1 MAIPRVFCRSR
12 LLVNKDF
19 SLVFRNVSLKN
30 CLVLSSNFQVH
41 LVRHFRTPIMGYDG
55 VDKNKQLEC
64 EPSSSSSDD
73 SDSDEDDLVVK
84 PRISPQNL
92 ETTPHKEN
100 FITNILDVTVEYH
113 RGLPQVTVPLP
124 SRRERCVFTLK
135 PISNTVG
142 DFLEML
148 KKEDKG
154 IDTAICRS
162 IDDIRIASS
171 NTIETLLEDDFKL
184 VINDKTYNV
193 SCPKQERLT
202 GEEIKRLADIKNMV
216 HQLYEVLNIEEHN
229 VLKENEIV
237 REIENVKQELL
248 PFENQIRDL
257 EVIAEKR
264 GNWLSWAGLGFM
276 SVQFGIL
283 ARLTWWEYSWDI
295 MEPVTYFVTY
305 GTAMAMYSYYVLT
318 KEEYIL
324 PSVTDRQKLLVL
336 HNKAKKMGLDLQRYN
351 QLQEQLVKLNRRLA
365 KLRNPLKV
373 PPKSRST
380 STPSETSSD
389 DVSQITLD
397 NFAKTLGK
405 IHDNRTPIPSQK

>member
-1 MAIPRVFCRSR
+1 MKMALTRVLCPLR
-12 LLVNKDF
+12 LLVNKDI
-19 SLVFRNVSLKN
+19 SLLSTNVSLKN
-30 CLVLSSNFQVH
+30 YVILNSTIQDHF
-41 LVRHFRTPIMGYDG
+41 VRHFKTPVMGYDG
-55 VDKNKQLEC
+55 TIDKSKQLEH
-64 EPSSSSSDD
+64 EPSSSSSDE
-73 SDSDEDDLVVK
+73 SDSDED
-84 PRISPQNL
+84 
-92 ETTPHKEN
+92 E
-100 FITNILDVTVEYH
+100 VTVEYY

-135 PISNTVG
+135 PVSNSVG
-142 DFLEML
+142 DFIEML

-154 IDTAICRS
+154 IDIATCRS
-162 IDDIRIASS
+162 TDNTRIASS
-171 NTIETLLEDDFKL
+171 NSIETLLEENFKL
-184 VINDKTYNV
+184 TINDKTYDV
-193 SCPKQERLT
+193 SCPQQERLT

-216 HQLYEVLNIEEHN
+216 HQLYEVLNIEDHN
-229 VLKENEIV
+229 VQKENEIV
-237 REIENVKQELL
+237 MEIENVKQELL
-248 PFENQIRDL
+248 PFEIQIRDL

-324 PSVTDRQKLLVL
+324 PSVTDRQKLLIL
-336 HNKAKKMGLDLQRYN
+336 HNRAKRMGLDLQRYN

-373 PPKSRST
+373 LPKSRSIN
-380 STPSETSSD
+380 SSPQSSSD
-389 DVSQITLD
+389 GVSQITLD
-397 NFAKTLGK
+397 NIARTLGK
-405 IHDNRTPIPSQK
+405 IDNRTPISSQK

>member
-73 SDSDEDDLVVK
+73 SDSDED
-84 PRISPQNL
+84 
-92 ETTPHKEN
+92 
-100 FITNILDVTVEYH
+100 DVTVEYH